1 MINEQRRPVLLHTW
15 AEERDF
21 TEVRE
26 LATRYPDAAFLMAH
40 SGVMAEERFT
50 ELARQVP
57 NVYLDTAMSRL
68 PRGLVERLVAGAG
81 ADKVLWGSDALFLS
95 LTYEVGRALGA
106 KLSDDVKRQIM
117 GGNARRILGNI
128 RT

>member
-1 MINEQRRPVLLHTW
+1 
-15 AEERDF
+15 
-21 TEVRE
+21 
-26 LATRYPDAAFLMAH
+26 
-40 SGVMAEERFT
+40 MAEERFI
-50 ELARQVP
+50 EIARQFP

-106 KLSDDVKRQIM
+106 RLSDDVKRQIM